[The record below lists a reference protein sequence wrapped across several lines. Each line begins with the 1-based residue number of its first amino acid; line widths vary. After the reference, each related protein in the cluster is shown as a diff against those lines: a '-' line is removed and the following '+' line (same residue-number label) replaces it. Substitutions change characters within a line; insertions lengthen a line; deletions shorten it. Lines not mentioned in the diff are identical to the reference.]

1 MFTLILKSA
10 ILCLICFFLFAKLGQ
25 WLGRKKASESPK
37 SGALTPKSKPIA
49 SVQLMTVVP
58 GSLTPVTSHSPEEV
72 SVDLSQL
79 NSDELEALIANAKS
93 EEPETLKKPKGMADD
108 LKLINGIGPVNE
120 KELNSLG
127 IYHFWQIA
135 AWTPGHIAW
144 VSSRIRFA
152 GRITR
157 ENWMRQ
163 AKDMIKPL

>member
-49 SVQLMTVVP
+49 SVQLMTDVP
-58 GSLTPVTSHSPEEV
+58 GSLTPVTSLLTETE

-93 EEPETLKKPKGMADD
+93 EEPETLKMPKGAADD

-163 AKDMIKPL
+163 AKYMIKPL

>member
-49 SVQLMTVVP
+49 SVQLMTDVP

-72 SVDLSQL
+72 SIDLSQL

-93 EEPETLKKPKGMADD
+93 EEPETLKMPKGAADD

-120 KELNSLG
+120 KELKPTIKVLTCNAVCNTRKS
-127 IYHFWQIA
+127 HSNRTRPVDQIVF
-135 AWTPGHIAW
+135 G
-144 VSSRIRFA
+144 
-152 GRITR
+152 G
-157 ENWMRQ
+157 N
-163 AKDMIKPL
+163 